1 MSHTFV
7 VIYSNT
13 VFTWQLWDGTSD
25 DCTHLRVGQKFTP
38 PPQITLITCHEY
50 VWLISLHQFQFE
62 TVLSCS
68 VSTLVCWIP
77 RKARLFTCF
86 CSSFHV
92 SKNCRPQWGLQTNTA
107 VCFLCVADLKPWD
120 IWCDVSKFLYISESQ
135 VVSFLLSESTEL
147 SCVVIPRKLD
157 RRLYLFVFIVS
168 FLRTVGHSE
177 FKEIQYIS
185 FLYVA
190 DLKSWD
196 FYLLC
201 VCHFF
206 IHLRSKYFPK

>member
-1 MSHTFV
+1 MAAVRWNIWWLHTPQSGTEV
-7 VIYSNT
+7 YSPS
-13 VFTWQLWDGTSD
+13 SD
-25 DCTHLRVGQKFTP
+25 HTDYLSWICMTHLTA
-38 PPQITLITCHEY
+38 
-50 VWLISLHQFQFE
+50 
-62 TVLSCS
+62 S
-68 VSTLVCWIP
+68 VSIWNGFKLFSFYTCVLNSS
-77 RKARLFTCF
+77 KARLFTCF

-147 SCVVIPRKLD
+147 SCVVIPRKRD